1 MASLKDISVVVE
13 GGVVEHAVT
22 ESRAIRSG
30 EKYVTPQGFTAIK
43 DGQKQRGASAPATGR
58 KPSWIRAQLPVGA
71 GFGAVK
77 GIVSE
82 HRLATVCEEAK
93 CPNIGECWNAGT
105 ATIMLM
111 GAVCTRACRFC
122 SVDTGN
128 PRGWLDAEEPENTAR
143 SVELMKLKYIVLTSV
158 NRDDLPDGGAEHYA
172 AAIRAIKRRTPHVAV
187 EALTPDFQGVLRD
200 VETVVDSGL
209 EVFAQNVET
218 VKRLTHPVR
227 DPRASYEQTLAVLAH
242 AKKHRPEVLTKT
254 SLMLGLGETD
264 EEIAA
269 TMDDLRTANVD
280 LLTLGQ
286 YLRPTVHHLEVQRF
300 VTPAQFDQY
309 REWALARGF
318 RECVS
323 GPLVRSSYRAE
334 QALAGNNAGI
344 RNGDIP
350 DLLAKGDAPLKEALP
365 LLPADARK
373 SGMSPSSPIE
383 VRWLGKVDYEPTWRE
398 MQRITDTRDANT
410 PDEIWLLEHPPV
422 FTLGL
427 NADAGH
433 VLAAGDIPVVKIDR
447 GGQVTYHGPG
457 QLVVYP
463 LIDIRR
469 AGMGVRDL
477 VTALERA
484 VIAYC
489 ASLGITAECRKN
501 APGVYVAGR
510 KIASVGLR
518 IRRGASYHGLAFNVN
533 MDLEPFQRI
542 NPCGYAGLQ
551 MTQLAELGSP
561 DASVPSV
568 GRAFTPFLTAEL
580 AKLRTRTPV

>member
-1 MASLKDISVVVE
+1 MSSLKNIPVVAE
-13 GGVVEHAVT
+13 P
-22 ESRAIRSG
+22 RAPRSG
-30 EKYVTPQGFTAIK
+30 EKYLTPQGFTAIK
-43 DGQKQRGASAPATGR
+43 DGQKPRAGEAAPTGR
-58 KPSWIRAQLPVGA
+58 KPAWIRAPLPVGR
-71 GFGAVK
+71 GFADVK
-77 GIVSE
+77 DIVHQ

-128 PRGWLDAEEPENTAR
+128 PRGWLDPEEPENTAR

-158 NRDDLPDGGAEHYA
+158 NRDDLPDGGARHYA
-172 AAIRAIKRRTPHVAV
+172 DAIRAIKRRTPHVAV

-218 VKRLTHPVR
+218 VRRLTHPVR
-227 DPRASYEQTLAVLAH
+227 DPRAGYEQTIAVLAH

-264 EEIAA
+264 EEIAEC
-269 TMDDLRTANVD
+269 MDDLRAANVD

-286 YLRPTVHHLEVQRF
+286 YLRPTPHHLPVQRF
-300 VTPAQFDQY
+300 VTPAEFDRY
-309 REWALARGF
+309 RAWALAKGF

-334 QALAGNNAGI
+334 QALAGNNAGLK
-344 RNGDIP
+344 NGDIP
-350 DLLAKGDAPLKEALP
+350 DLQETGTGLGNGDSPHFQEKGTV
-365 LLPADARK
+365 
-373 SGMSPSSPIE
+373 PIS
-383 VRWLGKVDYEPTWRE
+383 VKYLGRVEYEPTWRE
-398 MQRITDTRDANT
+398 MQRITDTRNQHT
-410 PDEIWLLEHPPV
+410 PDAIWLLEHPPV

-427 NADAGH
+427 NADPGH

-469 AGMGVRDL
+469 AGLGVRDL
-477 VTALERA
+477 VTAMERA

-489 ASLGITAECRKN
+489 ASLGIQAECRKN
-501 APGVYVAGR
+501 APGVYVNGR
-510 KIASVGLR
+510 KIASVGIR

-533 MDLEPFQRI
+533 MDLAPFQRI

-551 MTQLAELGSP
+551 MTQLADLGHP
-561 DASVPSV
+561 DATVEQT
-568 GRAFTPFLTAEL
+568 GRDFAPFLERALAEL
-580 AKLRTRTPV
+580 RARH